1 MGPKPMMSA
10 LENLIEEL
18 EQDRSLDEPSRLRER
33 IDALDRLDA
42 YHVEEQSPT
51 AAAGSI
57 RAETYRRARAICDKL
72 EASNFQLYQAIRE
85 EIQRGSRPDRLLQF
99 LPKSGRA
106 GDANA
111 LPNGEGY
118 DYLDD
123 LISGVLQFERPDDL
137 RVPLAAEMVAYQPTP
152 ARHIFD
158 LLTRTALNAGDVLID
173 LGSGLGHVP
182 LLVSICTG
190 ARSIGI
196 ELEAAYIDCAQR
208 SAQALSLNNVTFI
221 QQDARAA
228 DLSRGTVFYLYTP
241 FSGTVLRA
249 TLDSLRREAGSRE
262 IRVCTF
268 GPCTPIVAEE
278 KWLKVNTTPKVDQIA
293 VFSSRN

>member
-1 MGPKPMMSA
+1 MSA

-18 EQDRSLDEPSRLRER
+18 EKDRALDEPNRLRER
-33 IDALDRLDA
+33 SEALDRLDA
-42 YHVEEQSPT
+42 YHLDEELPV
-51 AAAGSI
+51 AATGSI

-72 EASNFQLYQAIRE
+72 EASNFKLYQTIRE
-85 EIQRGSRPDRLLQF
+85 EIQRGSRPNSLLQYVS
-99 LPKSGRA
+99 KSGRA
-106 GDANA
+106 ADADS

-118 DYLDD
+118 DYLDE

-158 LLTRTALNAGDVLID
+158 LLARTALNERDVLVD

-190 ARSIGI
+190 AHCFGI
-196 ELEAAYIDCAQR
+196 ELETAYIDCARR
-208 SAQALSLNNVTFI
+208 SAQALNLNNVTFL

-228 DLSRGTVFYLYTP
+228 DLSGGTVFYLYTP
-241 FSGTVLRA
+241 FRRTILRA
-249 TLDSLRREAGSRE
+249 TLDSLRREADNRE
-262 IRVCTF
+262 IRICTF

-278 KWLKVNTTPKVDQIA
+278 QWLKANGTPKVDQIA
-293 VFSSRN
+293 VFFSRK